1 MASELLNTLEKID
14 SGRKELIN
22 KANEKG
28 FNLPPNAGLHQ
39 IASTLS
45 FPTKPSVDPPEYY
58 KDRWTRPTYWPETK
72 QLLDMPEKDGMTPR
86 YVLLCDDVSDT
97 ITIPKSQTTLSGG
110 KLTGTLNGSGYLLSD
125 GTWYTD
131 TSNDIVHEWDRS
143 KDITL
148 DGIHFYRYVV
158 VYLTTNEE
166 FIYIYL
172 NNTSA
177 RNALEIVLGDV
188 QCKHYYTNGTIA
200 TNPNGFN
207 INGCRKLQSI
217 RSNTNHMIEQL
228 PVGSILSCNDL
239 RYVEWDNVEALEYT
253 RQYIPD
259 DYGTYVSAAS
269 LFSSSDNL
277 ETFIMRNLKYIY
289 CRNSS
294 NRASSLLD
302 CDYLTYVDLPKLEEL
317 DLSYS
322 TSTPATTLH
331 NFLRTSTSTLQKSYI
346 NLPSLKKIHSF
357 RIRIFEGYTNLDSL
371 EEMTDSELYLYPK
384 NQIFTLPKLKRFIK
398 KHSTGTGTLF
408 LYSKNS
414 YLEFPLLE
422 EVYKIDCT
430 NARSIISFPSLV
442 TAYSIGRSSG
452 STFTDPD
459 TGGSSTNTKYPFNS
473 KFLFPCLKTCEN
485 FYSLYSYGEEYDLP
499 GIEHIETGA
508 FGDLHHDYFKLPESL
523 KAIPKNCL
531 TRAMYL
537 IYLDIKNDFD
547 LTGLNLTECTKLNR
561 KCLRDILSR
570 LKDVTSDTANTYEIT
585 FGETNIAKL
594 TTEEWQVAIDKG
606 WVITDLVE
614 EASE

>member
-28 FNLPPNAGLHQ
+28 FNLPSNAGLHQ

-148 DGIHFYRYVV
+148 DGIHFYRYVI
-158 VYLTTNEE
+158 VYLNTNEE
-166 FIYIYL
+166 FTYVYL
-172 NNTSA
+172 NATSA
-177 RNALEIVLGDV
+177 RSALEVVLGDV
-188 QCKHYYTNGTIA
+188 QCKHAAKNGSVV

-207 INGCRKLQSI
+207 ISGCRKLQSI
-217 RSNTNHMIEQL
+217 RSNTNYMIEQL
-228 PVGSILSCNDL
+228 VVGSLSACTDL
-239 RYVEWDNVEALEYT
+239 KYVEWDNVEALEYT
-253 RQYIPD
+253 RQYTPD
-259 DYGTYVSAAS
+259 SSGTYTNAAT
-269 LFSSSDNL
+269 LFSGSDNL
-277 ETFIMRNLKYIY
+277 ETFIMRNLKHIY
-289 CRNSS
+289 CRNNNSARS
-294 NRASSLLD
+294 GTTLLD

-317 DLSYS
+317 DL
-322 TSTPATTLH
+322 TQTNPTTVLTT
-331 NFLRTSTSTLQKSYI
+331 FLRTSTTTLQKSYI
-346 NLPSLKKIHSF
+346 NLPSLKRIHSF
-357 RIRIFEGYTNLDSL
+357 KIRLFEGYINLDSL
-371 EEMTDSELYLYPK
+371 EEVTDSELYLYPK
-384 NQIFTLPKLKRFIK
+384 NQILTLPKLRKFIK
-398 KHSTGTGTLF
+398 KHTTSTGTIF
-408 LYSKNS
+408 LYLKNS
-414 YLEFPLLE
+414 YIEFPVLE

-430 NARSIISFPSLV
+430 NSRSIISFPSLV
-442 TAYSIGRSSG
+442 TAYSIGRSTG

-459 TGGSSTNTKYPFNS
+459 TGGNSTNTKYPLNS
-473 KFLFPCLKTCEN
+473 KLLFPSLKSCEN
-485 FYSLYSYGEEYDLP
+485 FYSLYTYGEEYDLP
-499 GIEHIETGA
+499 SIEYIEAGA
-508 FGDLHHDYFKLPESL
+508 FGDIHHDYFKLPESL
-523 KAIPKNCL
+523 KAIPKTCL
-531 TRAMYL
+531 TRAIYL

-561 KCLRDILSR
+561 RCLKDILSR
-570 LKDVTSDTANTYEIT
+570 LKDVTGDTVNTYEIT

-594 TTEEWQVAIDKG
+594 TSDKWQVAIDKG
-606 WVITDLVE
+606 WIITDFVE